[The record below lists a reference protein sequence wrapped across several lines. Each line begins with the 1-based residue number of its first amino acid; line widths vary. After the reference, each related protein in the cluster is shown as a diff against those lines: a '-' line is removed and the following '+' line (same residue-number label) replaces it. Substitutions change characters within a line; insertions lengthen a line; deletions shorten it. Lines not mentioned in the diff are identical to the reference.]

1 MNTSVG
7 KNAFFRHVTKRNKKT
22 SVKGKPETYYLAGV
36 DEFTPSA
43 VPDENG
49 KWTAW
54 LPEGATMG
62 PFDTAEAALAEAE
75 KRLVLDGWTT
85 DRGRAERRS
94 QKELELR
101 ISGRLSFKKGKEGD
115 FFAAKKEIMD
125 VE

>member
-1 MNTSVG
+1 MNTLTG
-7 KNAFFRHVTKRNKKT
+7 KSTFYHHVTKRNKKT
-22 SVKGKPETYYLAGV
+22 SVKGRPETYYLAGV

-43 VPDENG
+43 ALDESG

-54 LPEGATMG
+54 LPDGATMG
-62 PFDTAEAALAEAE
+62 PFDTVEGALAEAE
-75 KRLVLDGWTT
+75 KRLGLDGWTT
-85 DRGRAERRS
+85 DKGQAERRS

-101 ISGRLSFKKGKEGD
+101 VSGRLSFKKGKESE